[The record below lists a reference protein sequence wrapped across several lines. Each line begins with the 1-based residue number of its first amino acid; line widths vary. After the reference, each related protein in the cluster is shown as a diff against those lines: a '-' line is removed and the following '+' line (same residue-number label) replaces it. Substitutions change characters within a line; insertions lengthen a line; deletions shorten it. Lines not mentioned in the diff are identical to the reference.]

1 MWHFQVDQIT
11 LFGPLF
17 GMTTGCAGL
26 MVIIAAFCGRTMFVG
41 LAAASLITSSL
52 LTAYWVAYT
61 WIENPFGFEMTLWQS
76 FTSYTLP
83 QLAFCFNLPFIL
95 LGASLPLIAFR
106 WLGGWQLSQNPNSAI
121 RSPVQVEGMFYAV
134 TCAACVV
141 FFCRVP
147 MELLEL
153 PLRVM
158 VYIPGI
164 ALLTGATTLIM
175 VLPTIRWAF
184 TDRPT
189 LRQWLNVSANAA
201 IGAGLLFPLFAIAL
215 GDWLALGVLPPGG
228 FILAGLYSAAGA
240 LVIYL
245 LGVLSLRKCGFRWL
259 PRVKPTAAINHEA
272 NIDEELA
279 QSAAS
284 RQPQFARKWVAGY
297 LAFAVLTAV
306 IVNNVRATRM
316 LQEEKVAQRV
326 AQIKAAG
333 GEAFAYGRV
342 ISGLRLPPDFTDDR
356 LAELSD
362 MKQLGSLTLSDT
374 QITDQSIAQLRQF
387 PNLSYLDLSG
397 TRVTDQGLLNLHS
410 LKRLASIDL
419 SRLFVSAQAVT
430 ELLEQLPRVNTV
442 SLADLG
448 LNDANAIRLSKHH
461 AVSWNISG
469 NQLTDAGLENFWKI
483 RRNFLHLD
491 ISRNPIHGAIF
502 SEKPNT
508 QYLNL
513 TIDQVPID
521 DTALIQLL
529 SHGVPTSLELGQ
541 TQTSIQGLERILN
554 TATGVTLKEG
564 SFDERQLAGIPPVTA
579 LSLSSLSLNST
590 AFTGQFLSNWPQ
602 LPQALSFAK
611 SAMTDRELASLP
623 VSFQPMQS
631 LNLTDCP
638 ITDASL
644 EKIAELN
651 PRSLIL
657 WNTRVTAKGLL
668 QSKLQ
673 KTLIFLN
680 QDQFT
685 PAEWKQLIQSMN
697 ISSNFFE

>member
-1 MWHFQVDQIT
+1 
-11 LFGPLF
+11 
-17 GMTTGCAGL
+17 
-26 MVIIAAFCGRTMFVG
+26 
-41 LAAASLITSSL
+41 
-52 LTAYWVAYT
+52 
-61 WIENPFGFEMTLWQS
+61 
-76 FTSYTLP
+76 
-83 QLAFCFNLPFIL
+83 
-95 LGASLPLIAFR
+95 
-106 WLGGWQLSQNPNSAI
+106 
-121 RSPVQVEGMFYAV
+121 
-134 TCAACVV
+134 
-141 FFCRVP
+141 
-147 MELLEL
+147 
-153 PLRVM
+153 
-158 VYIPGI
+158 
-164 ALLTGATTLIM
+164 
-175 VLPTIRWAF
+175 
-184 TDRPT
+184 
-189 LRQWLNVSANAA
+189 
-201 IGAGLLFPLFAIAL
+201 
-215 GDWLALGVLPPGG
+215 
-228 FILAGLYSAAGA
+228 
-240 LVIYL
+240 
-245 LGVLSLRKCGFRWL
+245 
-259 PRVKPTAAINHEA
+259 
-272 NIDEELA
+272 
-279 QSAAS
+279 
-284 RQPQFARKWVAGY
+284 
-297 LAFAVLTAV
+297 
-306 IVNNVRATRM
+306 
-316 LQEEKVAQRV
+316 
-326 AQIKAAG
+326 
-333 GEAFAYGRV
+333 
-342 ISGLRLPPDFTDDR
+342 
-356 LAELSD
+356 
-362 MKQLGSLTLSDT
+362 
-374 QITDQSIAQLRQF
+374 
-387 PNLSYLDLSG
+387 LDLSG